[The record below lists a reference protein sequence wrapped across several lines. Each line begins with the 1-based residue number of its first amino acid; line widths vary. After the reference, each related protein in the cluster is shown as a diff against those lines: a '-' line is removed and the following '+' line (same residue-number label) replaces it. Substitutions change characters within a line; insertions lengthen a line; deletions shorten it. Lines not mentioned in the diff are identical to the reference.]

1 MKEYAT
7 KMKNKSVNLL
17 KDNHFWRIQG
27 LSVQYF
33 VKYHALYS
41 MEVLLL
47 VLLVAA
53 LNEEVG
59 PISNEVSN
67 FVFIQIILQLFVFV
81 KLIMPVFYFVQLAF
95 DISLHRTNRNKIC
108 AFLKSC
114 LFAGIVSNSN
124 YLTADFYQDIHG
136 FKDLPVSV
144 VQKLII
150 YGILYFVM
158 RYSIGKYWDWLGK
171 TIVLKPELTTLEIPV
186 KENYFSSRIELME
199 EMNRYV
205 TPLAI
210 TKEMV
215 RRDSNWAFVSS
226 YGNIIEEEPI
236 VEEKNSVTVQLKYSI
251 IPPIDLIYY
260 KFDKVE

>member
-1 MKEYAT
+1 
-7 KMKNKSVNLL
+7 MKNKSVGLL

-47 VLLVAA
+47 VLLVTA
-53 LNEEVG
+53 LKDEVG

-67 FVFIQIILQLFVFV
+67 FVFVQILLQVFV
-81 KLIMPVFYFVQLAF
+81 LIKLIMPCVYVVPLAF
-95 DISLHRTNRNKIC
+95 DLSFHRTNRNKIC
-108 AFLKSC
+108 TFLKSC
-114 LFAGIVSNSN
+114 LFASIVINSN
-124 YLTADFYQDIHG
+124 YLTAKFNQDIHG
-136 FKDLPVSV
+136 FKDLPVSLI
-144 VQKLII
+144 QKLII

-158 RYSIGKYWDWLGK
+158 RYSIEKYWEWLGK

-186 KENYFSSRIELME
+186 KENYFSTRIELME

-205 TPLAI
+205 IPLAI

-215 RRDSNWAFVSS
+215 RRASSWAFVSS

-251 IPPIDLIYY
+251 IPPVDLIYS
-260 KFDKVE
+260 KFDKVK

>member
-7 KMKNKSVNLL
+7 KIKNKSVGLL

-47 VLLVAA
+47 VLLVTAF
-53 LNEEVG
+53 NDQVV

-67 FVFIQIILQLFVFV
+67 FVFMKIILQLFVFI

-108 AFLKSC
+108 IFLKSC
-114 LFAGIVSNSN
+114 LFAGIVSNSS
-124 YLTADFYQDIHG
+124 YLSVEFYQNMHG

-144 VQKLII
+144 VQKMII

-158 RYSIGKYWDWLGK
+158 RYSIEKYWEGLGK

-186 KENYFSSRIELME
+186 KESYFSTRIELME
-199 EMNRYV
+199 EMNQYV

-210 TKEMV
+210 KKEMV
-215 RRDSNWAFVSS
+215 RRDSSWAFVSS

-251 IPPIDLIYY
+251 IPPVDLIYC
-260 KFDKVE
+260 KLDKVE

>member
-7 KMKNKSVNLL
+7 KIKNKSVGLL

-47 VLLVAA
+47 VLLVTAF
-53 LNEEVG
+53 NDQVV

-67 FVFIQIILQLFVFV
+67 FVFMKIILQLFVFV

-108 AFLKSC
+108 IFLKSC
-114 LFAGIVSNSN
+114 LFAGIVSNSS
-124 YLTADFYQDIHG
+124 YLSVEFYQNMHG

-144 VQKLII
+144 VQKMII

-171 TIVLKPELTTLEIPV
+171 VIVLKPELTTLEIPV
-186 KENYFSSRIELME
+186 KESYFSTRIELME
-199 EMNRYV
+199 EMNQYI

-215 RRDSNWAFVSS
+215 RRDSSWAFVSS

-251 IPPIDLIYY
+251 IPPVDLIYY
-260 KFDKVE
+260 KLDKVE